1 MPASKYILV
10 LNEDLA
16 RAMQEL
22 ADWEQSRELAMA
34 AELVRLALEKAQP
47 LHESRR
53 LLATL
58 TEREAEIVALL
69 LKGYTR
75 RDIGEQLTIAPE
87 TVKTHLRNIRLKFGL
102 KTIREIKEFLG
113 TLPPELHRTLQ

>member
-1 MPASKYILV
+1 MSASKYILV

-34 AELVRLALEKAQP
+34 AELVSLALEKTQP

-53 LLATL
+53 LLASL
-58 TEREAEIVALL
+58 TEREMEIAALL

-75 RDIGEQLTIAPE
+75 RDIGAQLIIAPE
-87 TVKTHLRNIRLKFGL
+87 TVRTHLRNIRLKFGL
-102 KTIREIKEFLG
+102 KTIKEVKEFLKA
-113 TLPPELHRTLQ
+113 LPPGLVNILK